1 MNKKKYVTLTFNVT
15 PETDQKLKKLIEE
28 AEDFGINKTILLN
41 RAIKLFFEE
50 EERKRSEDKGA

>member
-1 MNKKKYVTLTFNVT
+1 MSKKYVTLTFNVT
-15 PETDQKLKKLIEE
+15 PETDQRLKKLIEE

-50 EERKRSEDKGA
+50 EEKKKSEDRRA